1 MLWSLP
7 SQAVVDVAEAAHL
20 LPRRDRRDVAK
31 IVQESARFRRAQAP
45 LKEVNKV
52 EDVTVC
58 HALRFRGDV
67 HDWIHEALNGTRG
80 SRGRDVSL
88 QRAVGFSGGSV
99 VAMSP

>member
-1 MLWSLP
+1 MLWSLS
-7 SQAVVDVAEAAHL
+7 SQAVVDVAEAHL

-80 SRGRDVSL
+80 SRGWDVSL

-99 VAMSP
+99 VAVSP